1 MCEQVLK
8 RAKMKKKK
16 AKYCVLSRC
25 GAMVVN
31 LFTIAVLY
39 FENRLSHPEH
49 NSDKCHKGHI

>member
-16 AKYCVLSRC
+16 AKYYILCLC

-31 LFTIAVLY
+31 VV
-39 FENRLSHPEH
+39 S
-49 NSDKCHKGHI
+49 